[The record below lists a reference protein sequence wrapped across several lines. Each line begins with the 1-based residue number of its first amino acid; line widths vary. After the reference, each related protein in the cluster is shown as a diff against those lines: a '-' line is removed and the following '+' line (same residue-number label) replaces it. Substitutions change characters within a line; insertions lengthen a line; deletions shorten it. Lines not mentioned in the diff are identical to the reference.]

1 MNSPRT
7 LTAEIPDDLAG
18 LRIDQ
23 AMSSLFP
30 DYSRSRLQEWI
41 RSGAATVDGTT
52 VPTKHKVLGGE
63 HIALRAEADT
73 STELQ
78 AQDIP
83 IQVVFE
89 DDAVLILD
97 KPAGLVVHP
106 AAGHHDGTL
115 QNALL
120 NHCHA
125 LAGIPRCGIVHR
137 IDKDT
142 SGLLMVAKTLES
154 HKQLVDQLQSRSVH
168 REYLALVHGAMTGGG
183 TIDEPIGRH
192 SSDRKR
198 FAVRHGGKP
207 AITHYRIAERFAAH
221 TLVAVK
227 LETGRTHQIRVHM
240 SHIHYPLVGD
250 PVYGGRPRIPAGASQ
265 TLLDTLR
272 LFRRQALHAASLGI
286 LHPIT
291 GNYMEWES
299 PIPDD
304 FTALLD
310 ALRANQT

>member
-73 STELQ
+73 LTELQ

-83 IQVVFE
+83 IHVVFE

-120 NHCHA
+120 NHCPA

>member
-83 IQVVFE
+83 IHVVFE

-120 NHCHA
+120 NHCPA

-168 REYLALVHGAMTGGG
+168 REYLALAHGAMTGGG

-250 PVYGGRPRIPAGASQ
+250 PVYGGRPRIPAGAGQ

-272 LFRRQALHAASLGI
+272 QFRRQALHAASLGI

>member
-1 MNSPRT
+1 VNSPRT

-41 RSGAATVDGTT
+41 RSGAATVDGAM

-63 HIALRAEADT
+63 HIALRAETEA

-83 IQVVFE
+83 IHVVFE
-89 DDAVLILD
+89 DDALLILD

-120 NHCHA
+120 NHCPA
-125 LAGIPRCGIVHR
+125 LAGTPRCGIVHR

-192 SSDRKR
+192 NSDRKR

-240 SHIHYPLVGD
+240 SHINYPLVGD

-265 TLLDTLR
+265 ALLDTLR
-272 LFRRQALHAASLGI
+272 HFRRQALHAASLGI
-286 LHPIT
+286 LHPGSGT
-291 GNYMEWES
+291 YMEWES
-299 PIPDD
+299 PMPAD

-310 ALRANQT
+310 ALRSNQT